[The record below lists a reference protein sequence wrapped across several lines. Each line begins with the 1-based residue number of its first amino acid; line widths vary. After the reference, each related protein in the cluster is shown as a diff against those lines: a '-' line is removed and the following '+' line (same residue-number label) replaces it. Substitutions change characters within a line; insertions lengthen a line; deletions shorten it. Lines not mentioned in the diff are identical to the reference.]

1 MRHSSTSVS
10 KCATCGDRPGAPGHA
25 AQVKTAFARH
35 RHEIAPFDQVH
46 WEAPHG
52 EAMASKKTLKTAN
65 LEALGAKR
73 LAELLM
79 EIAEEDAATKRRL
92 RLELAAKEAPEI
104 VAAEVRKR
112 LAQIARARSFV
123 DWRKVRGLAADLEA
137 QRRMIVDQVAK
148 IDASEALELMWRFID
163 LAEAVYERCDDSSG
177 EVGDIF
183 RAACRDL
190 GPLAQAAE
198 PDPTAL
204 ADRTFAA
211 LNENGY
217 GQYDDLIET
226 LAPALGNT
234 GLGHL
239 KARFVELSEV
249 PVEKAAGD
257 ERRVIG
263 WGMGG
268 PLYEDEIK
276 ARGRESTIRLALREI
291 ADAQGDVDAFIGQ
304 YDEETRKVPRIAA
317 EIAQRL
323 LAADRVE
330 EALQVLE
337 AAEHRRSGW
346 PDFSWEDTRIA
357 VLDALGRGDEAQ
369 AARWSCFER
378 ALSAE
383 HLRDYLKPLPDF
395 DDVAAEERALDYAER
410 YQDLLQALAFLVSW
424 PALDR
429 AARLVIRRAGELDGN
444 HYEILSPSAYK
455 LAGKHPLAATLLLR
469 AMIDFTLTHA
479 RSSRYRHAARHLME
493 CASLASSISD
503 FGDFEAHEAYT
514 GRLRSEHGRKSGFWS
529 LIS

>member
-1 MRHSSTSVS
+1 
-10 KCATCGDRPGAPGHA
+10 
-25 AQVKTAFARH
+25 
-35 RHEIAPFDQVH
+35 
-46 WEAPHG
+46 
-52 EAMASKKTLKTAN
+52 MASKKTLNTAN

-123 DWRKVRGLAADLEA
+123 DWRKVRRLAADLEA
-137 QRRMIVDQVAK
+137 QRRMIVDQVAR
-148 IDASEALELMWRFID
+148 IDASEALELMWRFMD

-177 EVGDIF
+177 EVGDVF
-183 RAACRDL
+183 REACRDL

-211 LNENGY
+211 LNDNGY

-234 GLGHL
+234 GLDRL
-239 KARFVELSEV
+239 KARIVELSEA

-257 ERRVIG
+257 ERRVVG

-291 ADAQGDVDAFIGQ
+291 ADVQGDVDAFIGQ
-304 YDEETRKVPRIAA
+304 CDEETRKVPRIAA

-357 VLDALGRGDEAQ
+357 VFDALGRGDEAQ

-383 HLRDYLKPLPDF
+383 HLRDYARRIVGWRVSRTAHASWRPRTTPLLE
-395 DDVAAEERALDYAER
+395 A
-410 YQDLLQALAFLVSW
+410 
-424 PALDR
+424 
-429 AARLVIRRAGELDGN
+429 RAG
-444 HYEILSPSAYK
+444 
-455 LAGKHPLAATLLLR
+455 
-469 AMIDFTLTHA
+469 
-479 RSSRYRHAARHLME
+479 
-493 CASLASSISD
+493 
-503 FGDFEAHEAYT
+503 
-514 GRLRSEHGRKSGFWS
+514 
-529 LIS
+529 